1 MKTIELPPYAPTLI
15 ESTRSIGYSL
25 ETAVADIVDNSIA
38 AGARNVDIFFFPV
51 DSEYLAI
58 LDDGK
63 GMNVDELDSAMR
75 YGSKNPI
82 DTRDGKDL
90 GRFGLGLK
98 TASLS
103 QCRCLTVV
111 TKQGNRIEGRCWDID
126 YVIETGR
133 WSLIMLD
140 SAALNSIPH
149 MAELQEYP
157 SGTLVVW
164 QRLDRLKN
172 KEIDFELSLG
182 RKLDVVRDHLSLV
195 FHRYLNGE
203 KGITRLNIAINKKEI
218 LAKDPFLEEKSTR
231 PMDDETMIIHGEKI
245 ITRAYILPHISK
257 MTAHERNAL
266 GGEEG
271 LKRQQGFYV
280 YRNKRLLIW
289 GTWFR
294 MMRQGELSKL
304 ARIRVDIPNTL
315 DELWTLDIKK
325 SSALPPEEVR
335 KNLKVIIERI
345 AEHSKRTWTCRGKKE
360 IDDRKVHLWNR
371 MKNRDGGIYYE
382 INREH
387 PMVKRIFE
395 QNSEIQIMVNT
406 LLKQV
411 EVGLPLNQLYV
422 DLNNDEQ
429 VTNECN
435 QSENDILVALKNML
449 TTQETKAQKID
460 FLLNIKNVEPFAQ
473 YPSIIL
479 QLKEEISSNG

>member
-1 MKTIELPPYAPTLI
+1 
-15 ESTRSIGYSL
+15 
-25 ETAVADIVDNSIA
+25 
-38 AGARNVDIFFFPV
+38 
-51 DSEYLAI
+51 
-58 LDDGK
+58 
-63 GMNVDELDSAMR
+63 
-75 YGSKNPI
+75 
-82 DTRDGKDL
+82 
-90 GRFGLGLK
+90 
-98 TASLS
+98 
-103 QCRCLTVV
+103 
-111 TKQGNRIEGRCWDID
+111 
-126 YVIETGR
+126 
-133 WSLIMLD
+133 
-140 SAALNSIPH
+140 
-149 MAELQEYP
+149 
-157 SGTLVVW
+157 
-164 QRLDRLKN
+164 
-172 KEIDFELSLG
+172 
-182 RKLDVVRDHLSLV
+182 
-195 FHRYLNGE
+195 
-203 KGITRLNIAINKKEI
+203 
-218 LAKDPFLEEKSTR
+218 
-231 PMDDETMIIHGEKI
+231 
-245 ITRAYILPHISK
+245 
-257 MTAHERNAL
+257 
-266 GGEEG
+266 
-271 LKRQQGFYV
+271 
-280 YRNKRLLIW
+280 
-289 GTWFR
+289 